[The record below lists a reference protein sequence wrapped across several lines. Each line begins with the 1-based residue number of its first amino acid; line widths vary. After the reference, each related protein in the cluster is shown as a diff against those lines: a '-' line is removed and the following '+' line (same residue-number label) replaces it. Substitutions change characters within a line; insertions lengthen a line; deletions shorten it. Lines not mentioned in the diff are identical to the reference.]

1 MEFTFLFYSNITQQK
16 MDFLYFFLNYIKKR
30 IHCYYKLLAKR
41 RNFCYTV
48 FVKIP
53 FIRWNKYPQK
63 EVIKLECASLQT
75 LIDIIEQGTLL
86 HICILFIKDYHNEKL
101 VPSYKNIIHLKT
113 LSIPALFVLPQKNF
127 QTVMTDAWNARK
139 KPFKSFLIQKRL
151 ISATASMVLMNTA
164 IPLLTITKFRL

>member
-1 MEFTFLFYSNITQQK
+1 M
-16 MDFLYFFLNYIKKR
+16 
-30 IHCYYKLLAKR
+30 
-41 RNFCYTV
+41 
-48 FVKIP
+48 
-53 FIRWNKYPQK
+53 
-63 EVIKLECASLQT
+63 ECASLQT